1 MKREVVAT
9 ERAPKAIGPYVQAI
23 KANGFLFTSG
33 QLALDPHTGK
43 LISGDIS
50 AQTHQVFENL
60 KAVLEAAGTSLE
72 RAVKINVY
80 LTDMAD
86 FPKMNEVFA
95 EYVGKDKPARTTI
108 GVAQLPLG
116 ARVEIDVVAL
126 CP

>member
-1 MKREVVAT
+1 MKREVVST

-33 QLALDPHTGK
+33 QVALDPQTGK

-80 LTDMAD
+80 LTDMTD

>member
-1 MKREVVAT
+1 MKREVVST

-33 QLALDPHTGK
+33 QVALDPQTGK

-60 KAVLEAAGTSLE
+60 KAVLKAAGTSLE

>member
-1 MKREVVAT
+1 MKREVVST

-33 QLALDPHTGK
+33 QVALDPQTGK

-116 ARVEIDVVAL
+116 ARVEIDLVAL

>member
-1 MKREVVAT
+1 MKREVVST

-33 QLALDPHTGK
+33 QVALDPQTGK